1 MRQIDYTFEDKNGQE
16 MTVKVEYTI
25 IPFREGFSNDVE
37 DDIEVFSITHNN
49 QEVDLEEETLTD
61 LIDYIRDNDE
71 DDIDMQYYL

>member
-1 MRQIDYTFEDKNGQE
+1 MRQTDYTFEDKNGQE
-16 MTVKVEYTI
+16 ITVKVEYTI
-25 IPFREGFSNDVE
+25 IPFRDGFSNDVE
-37 DDIEVFSITHNN
+37 GDIEVFSVTHDN

>member
-25 IPFREGFSNDVE
+25 IPFRESFSNDVE
-37 DDIEVFSITHNN
+37 DDIEVFSITQNN

>member
-37 DDIEVFSITHNN
+37 DDIEVFSITQNN

>member
-37 DDIEVFSITHNN
+37 EDIEVFSITQNN